1 MKATFI
7 SIIAG
12 LVGFLTGP
20 LTTNPS
26 ARNYNQAII
35 WPEGFHP
42 TESKFYVEN
51 EIEIDASPEIVWS
64 ILIEAE
70 SWPNWY
76 EGAKDVKVTGKNS
89 PNLSQEAKLSW
100 KTMGLKF
107 DSKVKEF
114 ESNQR
119 LAWLSDKKS
128 IQGYHVWIITPTE
141 TGCRVL
147 TAETQNGWLT
157 FFEKTF
163 QPKKLHRLHDIWL
176 AALKQKAESAQP

>member
-1 MKATFI
+1 MKAT
-7 SIIAG
+7 IIAVMAG
-12 LVGFLTGP
+12 ILAGP
-20 LTTNPS
+20 FS
-26 ARNYNQAII
+26 ANSSEKKFNKEIT

-51 EIEIDASPEIVWS
+51 EIEINASPEIVWS

-70 SWPNWY
+70 SWPDWY
-76 EGAKDVKVTGKNS
+76 EGAKDVKVSGKNS
-89 PNLSQEAKLSW
+89 PNLSKEARLSW
-100 KTMGLKF
+100 ETMGLKF
-107 DSKVKEF
+107 DSEVTEF

-128 IQGYHVWIITPTE
+128 IQGYHIWIITPTE
-141 TGCRVL
+141 NGCRVL

-163 QPKKLHRLHDIWL
+163 QPNKLRRLHDIWL
-176 AALKQKAESAQP
+176 AELKQKAESAMP